1 MHNVIQLYT
10 VSQKVPSFK
19 LSVTFSDLN
28 RFAKLFALL
37 ESVGNL
43 LQNQYDNTNLTLG
56 MLLHY
61 LGKKEIQIYF
71 LQIFS
76 RHGRNANKLHFNR
89 L

>member
-37 ESVGNL
+37 ESVWNL
-43 LQNQYDNTNLTLG
+43 PQNPYHITHLTLG
-56 MLLHY
+56 MLQHY
-61 LGKKEIQIYF
+61 LGKRKIH
-71 LQIFS
+71 IFCRYS
-76 RHGRNANKLHFNR
+76 ADMEENVNKLHFNS